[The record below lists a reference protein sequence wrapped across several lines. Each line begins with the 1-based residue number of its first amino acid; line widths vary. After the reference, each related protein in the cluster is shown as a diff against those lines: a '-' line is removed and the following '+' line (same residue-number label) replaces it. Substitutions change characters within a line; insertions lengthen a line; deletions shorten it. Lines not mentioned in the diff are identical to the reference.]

1 MSPEQSVIRYFALL
15 DDWFDA
21 FCEFSLAYT
30 LLPKPCSQSAPA
42 WPERDRF
49 RDILVGGENAQK
61 FGESPI
67 VTGGK

>member
-1 MSPEQSVIRYFALL
+1 MSPEQPVSRYFTLL

-21 FCEFSLAYT
+21 FCECTLAWT
-30 LLPKPCSQSAPA
+30 LLPKPCSQSELA

-49 RDILVGGENAQK
+49 RGIFVGRETAQK

-67 VTGGK
+67 VTAGK